1 MDGMAQKPSDP
12 CRQSPQGDGEGEHMA
27 EFTGTTIATV
37 VGRVVDGDTLVVPDA
52 TVERK
57 QEGSCPR
64 LARCWIG

>member
-1 MDGMAQKPSDP
+1 
-12 CRQSPQGDGEGEHMA
+12 MA

-37 VGRVVDGDTLVVPDA
+37 VGRVVDGDTLVVSDA